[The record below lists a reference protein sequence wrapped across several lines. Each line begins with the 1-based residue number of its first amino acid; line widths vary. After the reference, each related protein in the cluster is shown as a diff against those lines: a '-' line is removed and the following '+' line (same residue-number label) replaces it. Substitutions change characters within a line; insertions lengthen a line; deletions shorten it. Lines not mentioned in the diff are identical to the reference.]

1 MVEKSHSA
9 QCSDNYVDISV
20 SKENIR
26 IQSLNFPEL
35 LQRWIP
41 LQGQHSQCIIWRWEH
56 DALYSVFSCL

>member
-1 MVEKSHSA
+1 MVEKSYSA

-26 IQSLNFPEL
+26 VQSLNFPEL
-35 LQRWIP
+35 LQRWIS
-41 LQGQHSQCIIWRWEH
+41 LQGQQSRCIIWRWEH